1 MYESKRSGRDRW
13 THFSSDVRDSALARA
28 ITTDRVIEALKA
40 NLFELHYQPLVD
52 ISTGRTV
59 GSEALLRM
67 RTPDG
72 RLLMPGEFL
81 SAIENGPLAQD
92 VGYWVLNE
100 ALRQQAEWLKHQP
113 DHRMSINA
121 SPRQL
126 GHGTLPGQIDE
137 LLTKYNIDPRLMVM
151 EITEDVIVDVRGLAG
166 PELAAI
172 RGMGVRLAVD
182 DFGTGYSSLA
192 YLQDLEFDILKVD
205 RVFIQNAT
213 ANGRG
218 ALLGA
223 IAELARSVGATPIA
237 EGVETLE
244 QLALLR
250 EMGFARA
257 QGYLL
262 GKPTAAGE
270 TPKQCLVDIR
280 TTPMETPAFAGASLA
295 QGYRRLGHAEAI

>member
-1 MYESKRSGRDRW
+1 
-13 THFSSDVRDSALARA
+13 
-28 ITTDRVIEALKA
+28 
-40 NLFELHYQPLVD
+40 
-52 ISTGRTV
+52 
-59 GSEALLRM
+59 
-67 RTPDG
+67 
-72 RLLMPGEFL
+72 
-81 SAIENGPLAQD
+81 
-92 VGYWVLNE
+92 
-100 ALRQQAEWLKHQP
+100 
-113 DHRMSINA
+113 
-121 SPRQL
+121 
-126 GHGTLPGQIDE
+126 
-137 LLTKYNIDPRLMVM
+137 MVM

-172 RGMGVRLAVD
+172 RGMGVRLAID

-192 YLQDLEFDILKVD
+192 YLQDLEFDVLKVD

-213 ANGRG
+213 AKGRG

-250 EMGFARA
+250 EMGFTRA

-280 TTPMETPAFAGASLA
+280 TTPIETPTFAGASIA
-295 QGYRRLGHAEAI
+295 QDYRQLGAQNRFDNAPH